1 MRARHRGIASSCG
14 AEEIKE
20 GREMGLTIDL
30 TEHNTRQRITVQ
42 GEVDLYT
49 SPELRSAIMKAVP
62 AASSGVEIELSGV
75 DYMDS
80 SGVATL
86 VEGFK
91 VARERST
98 SFILVSPSVAVTR
111 VLELARL
118 DTVFEIE
125 NAQ

>member
-1 MRARHRGIASSCG
+1 
-14 AEEIKE
+14 
-20 GREMGLTIDL
+20 MGLTIEK
-30 TEHNTRQRITVQ
+30 TEHDSKIRISVQ

-49 SPELRSAIMKAVP
+49 SPELRTAIMKSVP
-62 AASSGVEIELSGV
+62 AAGAGVEVELADV

-91 VARERST
+91 SARENSKAFVLLRPSRS
-98 SFILVSPSVAVTR
+98 VMK

-118 DTVFEIE
+118 DAVFEIDH
-125 NAQ
+125 AS

>member
-1 MRARHRGIASSCG
+1 MA
-14 AEEIKE
+14 
-20 GREMGLTIDL
+20 LTIDREDGDRIRL
-30 TEHNTRQRITVQ
+30 TVR

-49 SPELRSAIMKAVP
+49 SPELRKAIMKAVP
-62 AASSGVEIELSGV
+62 AAQGGVEVELSAV

-91 VARERST
+91 TARESAKA
-98 SFILVSPSVAVTR
+98 FILMNPSKSVMR

-118 DTVFEIE
+118 DAVFEI
-125 NAQ
+125 NRAP